1 MLASESLICSAVDLP
16 ALLPRASLVY
26 LWDVEYLELY
36 WRYDTDKSFWHES
49 DIIWSEKVGKMGR
62 ISLTLESENDRIG
75 NML

>member
-1 MLASESLICSAVDLP
+1 M
-16 ALLPRASLVY
+16 ASLVY

>member
-1 MLASESLICSAVDLP
+1 MWTEGKTDLMVLP
-16 ALLPRASLVY
+16 ALLPRACLVY

>member
-1 MLASESLICSAVDLP
+1 MWTEGKTDLVVLP
-16 ALLPRASLVY
+16 ALLPRVCLVY